1 MEEIKTVQSKT
12 IEEEKG
18 MFTVGALVGCIALL
32 LFYFVGWSYIYNT
45 EAGVE
50 IGVNG
55 WNLIAAFLSGNYKG
69 VGGAVGNVSMPFYYY
84 AKNITVALSVLAF
97 VSFVFVLII
106 TGLVITNICLK
117 NKRFISKIIHVLFYV
132 LGAIFIACIVVALCM
147 KHGRILRVYC
157 SGNPQCSMQTLIF
170 FQAILSIGLGIVYSV
185 FLHKYKD

>member
-1 MEEIKTVQSKT
+1 MYYVIQVQTSKEDRMIEEIKRHLSDDVLIDVFTPLYVQRKKIKGEWVDVEKPAFPGYIF
-12 IEEEKG
+12 IETDNIKEV
-18 MFTVGALVGCIALL
+18 FH
-32 LFYFVGWSYIYNT
+32 
-45 EAGVE
+45 
-50 IGVNG
+50 
-55 WNLIAAFLSGNYKG
+55 
-69 VGGAVGNVSMPFYYY
+69 GNVSMPFYYY

-106 TGLVITNICLK
+106 TGLVIANICLK
-117 NKRFISKIIHVLFYV
+117 NKRIISKIIHVLFYV

-185 FLHKYKD
+185 FLRKYKD